1 LLISFTG
8 LIGTIAYMA
17 DYKVSYA
24 PPRGKPL
31 GTNLTFKICTKIVI
45 PILNFVGKK
54 QWRGVE
60 NIPKTGKIIIA
71 SNHVSYLDV
80 LFFAHFL
87 FRNGR
92 APRFIGKEGVFK
104 VPVIGKILL
113 AAGQIPVMRES
124 KDASKALG
132 HAVKLL
138 EAGHC
143 LGVYPEGTLTRDPD
157 GWPMVAKT
165 GMARLAIITQTPVV
179 PVAQWG
185 SQIVMPTYEK
195 KIKFFPRT
203 PIKMLA
209 GKPLDFSP
217 WYGKENDPAALAEAT
232 AFAMRSLTDLL
243 EELRGEKRP
252 PEIFDPHTSELPR
265 TGNFKKKK

>member
-1 LLISFTG
+1 MTE
-8 LIGTIAYMA
+8 
-17 DYKVSYA
+17 YKVSYA
-24 PPRGKPL
+24 PPTGKPL

-45 PILNFVGKK
+45 PILNLLGKK
-54 QWRGVE
+54 SWRGGE
-60 NIPKTGKIIIA
+60 NIPKSGKVIIA

-124 KDASKALG
+124 KDASKALE
-132 HAVKLL
+132 HAIKLL
-138 EAGHC
+138 DAGHC
-143 LGVYPEGTLTRDPD
+143 LGVYPEGTLTRDPN

-165 GMARLAIITQTPVV
+165 GLARLAIITKTPVV

-195 KIKFFPRT
+195 KIKLFPRT
-203 PIKMLA
+203 KIKVLA
-209 GKPLDFSP
+209 GKPLDLSP
-217 WYGKENDPAALAEAT
+217 WYGKENDPDALREAT
-232 AFAMRSLTDLL
+232 AFVMRELTTLL

-252 PEIFDPHTSELPR
+252 AEIFDPHNSDLPR
-265 TGNFKKKK
+265 TGNFKKGKKR

>member
-1 LLISFTG
+1 MTE
-8 LIGTIAYMA
+8 
-17 DYKVSYA
+17 YKVSYA
-24 PPRGKPL
+24 PPTGKPL
-31 GTNLTFKICTKIVI
+31 GTNLTFKICTKIAI
-45 PILNFVGKK
+45 PVLNLVGKK
-54 QWRGVE
+54 QWRGGE
-60 NIPKTGKIIIA
+60 NIPKSGKVIIA

-124 KDASKALG
+124 KDAAKALQ
-132 HAVKLL
+132 HAIKLL

-143 LGVYPEGTLTRDPD
+143 LGVYPEGTLTRDPE

-165 GMARLAIITQTPVV
+165 GLARLAIITQTPVV

-195 KIKFFPRT
+195 KIKLFPRT
-203 PIKMLA
+203 RIKVLA
-209 GKPLDFSP
+209 GKPLDLSP
-217 WYGKENDPAALAEAT
+217 WYGKENDADALREAT
-232 AFAMRSLTDLL
+232 AFVMRELTTLL

-252 PEIFDPHTSELPR
+252 PEIFDPHNSDLPR
-265 TGNFKKKK
+265 TGNFKKAKKK